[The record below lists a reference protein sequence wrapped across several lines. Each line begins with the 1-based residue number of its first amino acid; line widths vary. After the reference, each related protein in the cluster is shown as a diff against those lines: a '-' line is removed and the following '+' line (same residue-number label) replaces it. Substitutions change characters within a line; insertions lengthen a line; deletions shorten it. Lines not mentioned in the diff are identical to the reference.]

1 MPERK
6 AEASA
11 EGGTVV
17 RVGSCDVHV
26 GSFERLVAWHGPEAL
41 RLPAGRA
48 SAVGW
53 SLRQAALRALA
64 APPRVGGRWGDI
76 DVRGPDGGPY
86 TLLFKGELARFADTV
101 LSGDVHVTVTADAG
115 RVTAFAVLTR
125 RERPAGPIDDET
137 EVRR

>member
-1 MPERK
+1 MPEESAR
-6 AEASA
+6 ASA
-11 EGGTVV
+11 EGRTVV

-26 GSFERLVAWHGPEAL
+26 DSFRRLVAWHGPEAL
-41 RLPAGRA
+41 RLPAGGA

-76 DVRGPDGGPY
+76 DVRGPEGGPW

-101 LSGDVHVTVTADAG
+101 LSGDVNVTVTADAG

-125 RERPAGPIDDET
+125 RERPATPTDDET

>member
-1 MPERK
+1 M
-6 AEASA
+6 
-11 EGGTVV
+11 V

-26 GSFERLVAWHGPEAL
+26 DTFRRLVAWHGPEAL
-41 RLPAGRA
+41 RLPAGGA
-48 SAVGW
+48 CPVGW

-76 DVRGPDGGPY
+76 DVRGPEGGPW
-86 TLLFKGELARFADTV
+86 TLLFKGELARFAETV
-101 LSGDVHVTVTADAG
+101 LSGDVNVTVTAGAG

-125 RERPAGPIDDET
+125 REHPAAPTDDET